1 MFDNV
6 TKILTSCTC
15 GKKHSLLTDE
25 CVVDNNCEAA
35 MKQYIAGRGFSAP
48 VIVCDENTE
57 KFTVNMTAQFD
68 AKVVTVSGH
77 AHATE
82 VYTAQVNDFIDQVK
96 PDVLIA
102 CGSGSVHDITRYCA
116 FEKKIPFISY
126 PTAASVDG
134 FVSGVAAM
142 TWYGQKLTFES
153 APPIAVF
160 ASPAVFCT
168 APDRLTASGVGDVF
182 GKYTSLFD
190 WKIGKILTGE
200 YYCEEIAGLEVDAM
214 NDLTEVMLHRDAYTA
229 EDYTTKVMNALLLSG
244 LAMQLAGNS
253 RPASGA
259 EHHMSHLWEMAR
271 INEDTDALHGEKVAV
286 GLMAVLRTYK
296 KYLANVDIDA
306 IRAIDVAKVMD
317 RAYLA
322 PVYGELTDG
331 ILKENMPDGTPAS
344 SSLSKIKIDDAD
356 ATLAAIRE
364 AAEDLPETD
373 ALEKLLKIA
382 GATLTTS
389 EVGLPAE
396 DGFVETTLTYAP
408 YVRNRLSLLKVIKAA
423 ELCAE

>member
-1 MFDNV
+1 
-6 TKILTSCTC
+6 
-15 GKKHSLLTDE
+15 
-25 CVVDNNCEAA
+25 
-35 MKQYIAGRGFSAP
+35 
-48 VIVCDENTE
+48 
-57 KFTVNMTAQFD
+57 
-68 AKVVTVSGH
+68 
-77 AHATE
+77 
-82 VYTAQVNDFIDQVK
+82 
-96 PDVLIA
+96 
-102 CGSGSVHDITRYCA
+102 YCA

-168 APDRLTASGVGDVF
+168 APDRLTAAGVGDVF
-182 GKYTSLFD
+182 GNYTSLFD
-190 WKIGKILTGE
+190 WKIGRILTGE

-214 NDLTEVMLHRDAYTA
+214 NDLREVMFNKDAYTA
-229 EDYTTKVMNALLLSG
+229 EDYTTRVMNALLLSG

-271 INEDTDALHGEKVAV
+271 LNEDTDALHGEKVAV
-286 GLMAVLRTYK
+286 GLLAVLRTYK

-306 IRAIDVAKVMD
+306 IRAIDVKKVMD
-317 RAYLA
+317 RAYLE

-344 SSLSKIKIDDAD
+344 SSLSKIRIDDAD
-356 ATLAAIRE
+356 AVLAQIAD
-364 AAEDLPETD
+364 AARDLPE
-373 ALEKLLKIA
+373 LEEIENLLKIA
-382 GATLTTS
+382 GATCTTAQI
-389 EVGLPAE
+389 GLPAE
-396 DGFVETTLTYAP
+396 DAFTEKTLTYAP

-423 ELCAE
+423 EMK